1 MKYLF
6 VAALLILVTSL
17 PAFALQNEDSLNR
30 APASQP
36 QLQNAL
42 GEQLNEILVDEQ
54 VLVVADVT
62 NALDTQQPFVYIVQI
77 EDQDGVIVSLGW
89 IEGSLS
95 PNQRLSP
102 ALSWIPQNPG
112 TYTITVFVWEAIVN
126 PSALSPTLQME
137 IEVKLAEI

>member
-1 MKYLF
+1 MKELF
-6 VAALLILVTSL
+6 VVALLILLTVTSQT
-17 PAFALQNEDSLNR
+17 AFSIQDPLNI
-30 APASQP
+30 APATQP
-36 QLQNAL
+36 QIQNAL

-62 NALDTQQPFVYIVQI
+62 NALDAQQPFVYIVQI

-112 TYTITVFVWEAIVN
+112 THTITVFVWEAIDN

-137 IEVKLAEI
+137 VEVNLIEI